1 MIIGVPGEI
10 KNNEYRVGITI
21 AGVSALKDAGHQVL
35 VQRGAGV
42 GSGIS
47 DQEYQNAGAELVA
60 DAEEIYSRADMIVK
74 IKEPLPEE
82 YSYLRK
88 GQILFTYLH
97 LAANEELVHILMER
111 EVAAIAYETV
121 QLKDGSLPC

>member
-88 GQILFTYLH
+88 GQ
-97 LAANEELVHILMER
+97 
-111 EVAAIAYETV
+111 
-121 QLKDGSLPC
+121 